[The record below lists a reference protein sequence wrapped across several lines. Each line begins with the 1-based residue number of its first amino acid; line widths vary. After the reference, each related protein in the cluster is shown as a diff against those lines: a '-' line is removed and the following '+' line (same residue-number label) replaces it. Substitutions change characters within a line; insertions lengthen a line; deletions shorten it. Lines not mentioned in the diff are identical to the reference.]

1 MTTREV
7 FFFFFKNMNENFSAG
22 SELVQKPLTW
32 SHSKGNK
39 VQRKKTDNLFIFLP
53 DILNRGDRDTHYCSL
68 KFLTSCALRT
78 TGKHAYQQQL

>member
-39 VQRKKTDNLFIFLP
+39 VQRKKTDRQSFYIP
-53 DILNRGDRDTHYCSL
+53 PRHS
-68 KFLTSCALRT
+68 
-78 TGKHAYQQQL
+78 QQR